1 MVRALCPKFPI
12 DIADVTYLQ
21 EEVRLKCQY
30 WLNPA
35 NMKQVQESRFS
46 MKLDG
51 TCEWFWSHET
61 VKLWTAEEGPASRD
75 QLLCVSGKSGCGKSI
90 LASSV
95 VEALRQRHQRAIFFS
110 FSGTDASRATLDDLV
125 RSLLWQV
132 LDDPDEEAGLHMI
145 RDLMAHGQPTTTDLW
160 NVLYKVVEKTA
171 SQLYWVVDGVDECS
185 NSVTVMLDRIHELLT
200 RSKASKA
207 VVLGRPH
214 ALEATRVS
222 GHSIDIDSQLIQ
234 SDLHSY
240 ISAKVEQNQGLQKL
254 GTKDIV
260 LNTLLEKS
268 EGMFLWAKLMVDE
281 LSSASSVKEVTHKIH
296 HQPRGLQ
303 AAYRR
308 ILLQLQQDL
317 DDFEVRLAQNLLAF
331 IVAAGRPLTVE
342 ELNYAQALV
351 LRTDD
356 ESSTRSAIEDYLIL
370 DAIQKIRRVCGGLV
384 DIKDDKVSLV
394 HVTAKEFLLR
404 PVEEWGDNDTAVVS
418 FQLCIDDSHELIGL
432 SCLDHLSLFG
442 TALRQA
448 SEATNPTSNDPDRP
462 FLLYAADFAVYHFNR
477 ANVCDSETI
486 SRIRKTMTSDGCVRW
501 MEFVLV
507 SVLDDRSAHASP
519 RIVEEVQ
526 RSLTEDSLRLG
537 SFDQLMP
544 LATRQLTQRRKEF
557 GENDWRTQQ
566 LQALLRIMA
575 HGSSDIPAPD
585 QVSVA
590 VQSSSQ
596 GPRPHEPENTT
607 ELVEMLRTHNMVP
620 MQTRVELFLKLTN
633 ISQSVSTLTD
643 PLEILFRLIMRNA
656 VGMPV
661 LILIMVGN
669 FYRRFNKPR
678 KALEVFIIALEKNR
692 DGEMVSR
699 SGILE
704 LIGRCQYDI
713 KEFGEAETAF
723 SEAVT
728 DSRTEMGPRHED
740 TGRLL
745 HWHGRAHYELEDY
758 AAAKDVFQQALSIRQ
773 ELHESPHIET
783 ARSMHWMGLAMC
795 LATDYANAEKV
806 IAEAHVMFRGL
817 RQGDHGDIAAGLYW
831 QGLALYEQSR
841 FPEAEK
847 MFQEGIAMERRLHQ
861 GDHTDIATS
870 LYWLGLTY
878 YAVSRLTEAEAAFEE
893 SRSMRVR
900 LHGTD
905 HADVAT
911 AAHHLGITLHELDK
925 FAEAEAALRQ
935 AVSVRKRAQPENRVS
950 IASSMHS
957 LGTALYNQEKFT
969 DAAEALRETYAIRQD
984 LFPRQHVEVVTS
996 IHWLGVTLCHVGRA
1010 REGEILLREAVDSWA
1025 VIHGPGHEAVVSAV
1039 SCLNDARALLY

>member
-1 MVRALCPKFPI
+1 
-12 DIADVTYLQ
+12 
-21 EEVRLKCQY
+21 
-30 WLNPA
+30 
-35 NMKQVQESRFS
+35 
-46 MKLDG
+46 
-51 TCEWFWSHET
+51 
-61 VKLWTAEEGPASRD
+61 
-75 QLLCVSGKSGCGKSI
+75 
-90 LASSV
+90 
-95 VEALRQRHQRAIFFS
+95 
-110 FSGTDASRATLDDLV
+110 
-125 RSLLWQV
+125 
-132 LDDPDEEAGLHMI
+132 
-145 RDLMAHGQPTTTDLW
+145 MAHGQPTTTDLW

-171 SQLYWVVDGVDECS
+171 NQLFWVVDGVDECS
-185 NSVTVMLDRIHELLT
+185 GSVSVMLDRIHELLT
-200 RSKASKA
+200 RSKASKSI
-207 VVLGRPH
+207 VLGRPH

-240 ISAKVEQNQGLQKL
+240 IAAKVEQNQGLQKL
-254 GTKDIV
+254 GTKEIV

-308 ILLQLQQDL
+308 ILLQLLQNL
-317 DDFEVRLAQNLLAF
+317 DDFEVKLAQNLLAF

-356 ESSTRSAIEDYLIL
+356 ESFTPSAIEDYLLL

-404 PVEEWGDNDTAVVS
+404 PEEEWGDLDNPIIS
-418 FQLCIDDSHELIGL
+418 FQLCMDDSHELIGL

-448 SEATNPTSNDPDRP
+448 NEATNRTNADPDRP
-462 FLLYAADFAVYHFNR
+462 FLLYAADFTVYHFNR

-501 MEFVLV
+501 MEHVLV

-519 RIVEEVQ
+519 MIVDEVQ

-544 LATRQLTQRRKEF
+544 LATRQLAQRRKEF
-557 GENDWRTQQ
+557 GEDDWRTQQ

-585 QVSVA
+585 QLAVA

-596 GPRPHEPENTT
+596 SPRPHEPESTT
-607 ELVEMLRTHNMVP
+607 ELVQMLRTHNMVP
-620 MQTRVELFLKLTN
+620 MQTRVELFLKLTT

-656 VGMPV
+656 AGMPV

-669 FYRRFNKPR
+669 FYRRFSKPR
-678 KALEVFIIALEKNR
+678 KALEVFVIALAKNR

-704 LIGRCQYDI
+704 LIGRCHYDI
-713 KEFGEAETAF
+713 KEFGAAADAF

-745 HWHGRAHYELEDY
+745 HWHGRALYELEDY
-758 AAAKDVFQQALSIRQ
+758 AAAKDTFQQALSIRQ
-773 ELHESPHIET
+773 ELHQSAHLET
-783 ARSMHWMGLAMC
+783 ACSMHWMGLAMC

-806 IAEAHVMFRGL
+806 IGEAHAMFCVL
-817 RQGDHGDIAAGLYW
+817 RQGDHCDISAGLYW

-841 FPEAEK
+841 FLEAEK
-847 MFQEGIAMERRLHQ
+847 MFQDGVAMERRLYER
-861 GDHTDIATS
+861 DHVDIATS
-870 LYWLGLTY
+870 LYWVGLTY
-878 YAVSRLTEAEAAFEE
+878 YAISRLTEAEVAFEE
-893 SRSMRVR
+893 SLSMRVR
-900 LHGTD
+900 LHGPD

-911 AAHHLGITLHELDK
+911 AAHHLGVTLHELEK
-925 FAEAEAALRQ
+925 YAEAETALRQ
-935 AVSVRKRAQPENRVS
+935 AVSARKRSQPTNRANT
-950 IASSMHS
+950 ASSMHY
-957 LGTALYNQEKFT
+957 LGTALYNQDKFA
-969 DAAEALRETYAIRQD
+969 DAAEMLQEAYALRQD
-984 LFPRQHVEVVTS
+984 LFSRQHVEVATS
-996 IHWLGVTLCHVGRA
+996 IHWLGVALCHVGRA
-1010 REGEILLREAVDSWA
+1010 REGEILLREVVETWT
-1025 VIHGPGHEAVVSAV
+1025 VINGPGHEAVVSAV
-1039 SCLNDARALLY
+1039 NCLNDARALLY